1 MQGHEIPDD
10 EVSLQDLWKILLRY
24 KMWVIG
30 FPLLVMIFAAATTPL
45 IKPKWEAM
53 ALVRIGTVGQG
64 VQTGQGVWTGQQTIE
79 PAAQVVERTKLTAFR
94 NAVLFNLGLPIDSEN
109 HDAKLYRDSLQVKAL
124 RSNEAIEVRVQGFSQ
139 ANALRYLEAT
149 IDILHKSHNER
160 AAPEINRM
168 NRSLQSI
175 DKQISQFT
183 LLRDKLE
190 KLLGGQETAG
200 FMENVVLT
208 NNIVK
213 IDEML
218 LTLKKTKDYYE
229 FLLNPMQTFPT
240 AIMDKAS
247 LYLPSVAKKKIQII
261 LMAGVFGL
269 IVGVGGALLANARA
283 VRAGLV
289 V

>member
-168 NRSLQSI
+168 HRVLQSI
-175 DKQISQFT
+175 DKKISQFT
-183 LLRDKLE
+183 LLRDKFE
-190 KLLGGQETAG
+190 RLLGSQTAG
-200 FMENVVLT
+200 FMENIVLT

-213 IDEML
+213 LDEML
-218 LTLKKTKDYYE
+218 LNLKTTKDYYE
-229 FLLNPMQTFPT
+229 FLLSPMQTFPT
-240 AIMDKAS
+240 AIIDKVS

-269 IVGVGGALLANARA
+269 IVGVGGALLAHARA
-283 VRAGLV
+283 VKAGLIV
-289 V
+289 